1 MRRFPKGGLFAQHLT
16 AGTLSPLN
24 VDRLADLLADFHK
37 AQAPAEAP
45 FAIRHSP
52 FASASAEARRPA
64 ARAALQGAQAVASS
78 AEQKQLHDWLE
89 SEATGLQALRK
100 QRRYESR
107 VRECHGDLHLD
118 NVVSLDGGVAAFD
131 GIEFDPV
138 LRWIDVLDDIAFPVM
153 DFIARGR
160 ADFAL

>member
-1 MRRFPKGGLFAQHLT
+1 MA
-16 AGTLSPLN
+16 A
-24 VDRLADLLADFHK
+24 
-37 AQAPAEAP
+37 
-45 FAIRHSP
+45 P
-52 FASASAEARRPA
+52 FASAETRRPA

-89 SEATGLQALRK
+89 SEAAGLQALWA
-100 QRRYESR
+100 QRRHESR

-138 LRWIDVLDDIAFPVM
+138 MRWIDVLDDIAFPVM